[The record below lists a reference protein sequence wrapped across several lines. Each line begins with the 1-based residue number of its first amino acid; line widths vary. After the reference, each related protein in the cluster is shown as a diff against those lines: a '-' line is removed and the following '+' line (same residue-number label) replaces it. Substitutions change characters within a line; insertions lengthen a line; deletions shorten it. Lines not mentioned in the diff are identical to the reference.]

1 MPSSEASRNGSRGNG
16 SRRSRT
22 TSRKSTRRPAK
33 WSRSR
38 PERRT
43 EASRGEAAGRD
54 EGRKEVTPKTEGKGK
69 RDGTRTEG
77 MGCTPLA
84 EGISFRPP
92 STSRRIVGVG
102 SMVPRDYVDEV
113 ISSLFEDAVDPK
125 ISVVGV
131 GGAGGKMGSALYDR
145 EIEGVETVAVNT
157 DPAGLS
163 KAECDVK
170 ILLPHSDNED
180 RVVGARVSAE
190 EQEGALRA
198 SLSSDIVFI
207 VAGLGGA
214 AGTGAAPVVARAAR
228 ANGAVTVGIAIL
240 PFEAEGRTEVARQGL
255 EAFREEADSVVV
267 LDNNSLDRFADQV
280 SFHEAMQ
287 VISYMVVTIVQGVVE
302 HLSRSY
308 LSTLTEEIENAAR
321 EIEEQNN
328 HAVPVDVQPP
338 ETVQTS
344 WDLGPGAFDDQGF
357 IGLR

>member
-1 MPSSEASRNGSRGNG
+1 M
-16 SRRSRT
+16 
-22 TSRKSTRRPAK
+22 
-33 WSRSR
+33 
-38 PERRT
+38 
-43 EASRGEAAGRD
+43 
-54 EGRKEVTPKTEGKGK
+54 
-69 RDGTRTEG
+69 
-77 MGCTPLA
+77 
-84 EGISFRPP
+84 
-92 STSRRIVGVG
+92 
-102 SMVPRDYVDEV
+102 MVPRDYVDEV

-131 GGAGGKMGSALYDR
+131 GGAGGKMVSALYDR
-145 EIEGVETVAVNT
+145 EIKGVETVAVNT

-163 KAECDVK
+163 KTECDVK
-170 ILLPHSDNED
+170 ILLPHSEDQD

-240 PFEAEGRTEVARQGL
+240 PFDVEGRTDVARQGL
-255 EAFREEADSVVV
+255 DALRAEADSVIV
-267 LDNNSLDRFADQV
+267 LDNNSLDRFADQL
-280 SFHEAMQ
+280 SFNEAMQ
-287 VISYMVVTIVQGVVE
+287 VISFMVVTIVKGVVD
-302 HLSRSY
+302 HLSSSY

-338 ETVQTS
+338 ETVQAS
-344 WDLGPGAFDDQGF
+344 WDLGPVAFDDQGF

>member
-1 MPSSEASRNGSRGNG
+1 MPSCEASRNGSRGNG

-43 EASRGEAAGRD
+43 ESSRGEAAGRD
-54 EGRKEVTPKTEGKGK
+54 EGRKEGTPKRKGREK

-131 GGAGGKMGSALYDR
+131 GGAGGKMVSALYDR
-145 EIEGVETVAVNT
+145 EIKGVETVAVNT
-157 DPAGLS
+157 DPSGLS

-170 ILLPHSDNED
+170 ILLSHREDED
-180 RVVGARVSAE
+180 RIAAARASAE
-190 EQEGALRA
+190 DQEGSLRT

-207 VAGLGGA
+207 VAALGGS

-228 ANGAVTVGIAIL
+228 ATGAWPVGTATL
-240 PFEAEGRTEVARQGL
+240 PFDAEARPEIAPQRPQ
-255 EAFREEADSVVV
+255 AFR
-267 LDNNSLDRFADQV
+267 
-280 SFHEAMQ
+280 
-287 VISYMVVTIVQGVVE
+287 
-302 HLSRSY
+302 
-308 LSTLTEEIENAAR
+308 
-321 EIEEQNN
+321 
-328 HAVPVDVQPP
+328 
-338 ETVQTS
+338 
-344 WDLGPGAFDDQGF
+344 
-357 IGLR
+357 

>member
-1 MPSSEASRNGSRGNG
+1 NGSRGNG

-43 EASRGEAAGRD
+43 ESSRGEAAGRD
-54 EGRKEVTPKTEGKGK
+54 EGRKEGTPKRKGREK

-131 GGAGGKMGSALYDR
+131 GGAGGKMVSALYDR
-145 EIEGVETVAVNT
+145 EIKGVETVGVAV
-157 DPAGLS
+157 
-163 KAECDVK
+163 
-170 ILLPHSDNED
+170 LPVE
-180 RVVGARVSAE
+180 V
-190 EQEGALRA
+190 
-198 SLSSDIVFI
+198 
-207 VAGLGGA
+207 
-214 AGTGAAPVVARAAR
+214 
-228 ANGAVTVGIAIL
+228 
-240 PFEAEGRTEVARQGL
+240 EGRTEVARAGL
-255 EAFREEADSVVV
+255 EALRAEADSVIV
-267 LDNNSLDRFADQV
+267 LDNNSLDRFADQL
-280 SFHEAMQ
+280 SFNEAMQ
-287 VISYMVVTIVQGVVE
+287 VISFMVVTIVKGVVD

-338 ETVQTS
+338 ETVQAS
-344 WDLGPGAFDDQGF
+344 WDLGPVAFNDQGF